1 MAELK
6 FPTLEELGR
15 QGGEWAL
22 NEFEYKGLTIREWV
36 DEITTGEYQPIKHG
50 HWIDDHDFARCSLC
64 NRIIYDAYYEF
75 RNKNDASFHNY
86 CPYCSTKMDLKD
98 GESNE

>member
-22 NEFEYKGLTIREWV
+22 NEFEYKGLTIKQWA
-36 DEITTGEYQPIKHG
+36 DKITAGEYQAVKHG
-50 HWIDDHDFARCSLC
+50 HWIKTSSPYHFNCSSCGVMSNIKYHSVKDH
-64 NRIIYDAYYEF
+64 
-75 RNKNDASFHNY
+75 KY
-86 CPYCSTKMDLKD
+86 CWYCGAKMDGGAED
-98 GESNE
+98 EAY